1 MELEV
6 KIDENDRMINDEELK
21 EINTFGYKINK
32 TMDYLNSYL
41 FSFYNCFSE
50 LFIFFNDFY
59 KYSMEI
65 KYSDDDVDLF
75 KEE

>member
-1 MELEV
+1 MEI
-6 KIDENDRMINDEELK
+6 KIDEHDRIINDEELK

-32 TMDYLNSYL
+32 AMDYINSYL

-50 LFIFFNDFY
+50 LYIFFIDFY

-65 KYSDDDVDLF
+65 EYNDGDVDLF